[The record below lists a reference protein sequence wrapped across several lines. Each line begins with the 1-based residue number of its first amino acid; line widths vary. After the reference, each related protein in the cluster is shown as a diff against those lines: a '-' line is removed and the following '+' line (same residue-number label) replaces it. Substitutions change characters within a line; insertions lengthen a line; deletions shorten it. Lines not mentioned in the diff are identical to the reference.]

1 MPSFAYFCG
10 HEQFQPE
17 VLLEHAVRAEA
28 VGFDALTVS
37 DHFHPWVDDASA
49 AGFAWSWLGALAV
62 RTRRVRI
69 ATAVTCPLF
78 HYHPGLIAQAAAT
91 VDRLAGGRFALGVG
105 TGEGI
110 NERPLGWEFPGYKE
124 RAARMAEAIALMR
137 RLLAGEKVDFTGEY
151 YRTRAA
157 KLYSPPI
164 GPVPIWMS
172 AAGAQSAT
180 LAGRLADGLIVSVK
194 NPAEAR
200 AQVIDPCRGAARGA
214 GRPEPTLVA
223 QRWSIL
229 AKDEDEA
236 WQALAAWRGLRV
248 EGRLEEADPAVLRA
262 RADAMDRREIINK
275 YAWARRPDELV
286 EIYRPL
292 VELGA
297 DIVTLQV
304 TSVDQVAT
312 IKLLGADV
320 LPALRALGRQMSP
333 GEPGAPSPG

>member
-17 VLLEHAVRAEA
+17 TLLEHAVQAEA
-28 VGFDALTVS
+28 AGFDALMVS

-69 ATAVTCPLF
+69 GTAVTCPLF
-78 HYHPGLIAQAAAT
+78 HYHPGLVAQAAAT
-91 VDRLAGGRFALGVG
+91 VDRLSGGRFALGVG

-124 RAARMAEAIALMR
+124 RAARMTEALTVMR
-137 RLLAGEKVDFTGEY
+137 RLLDGEKLDFAGEY

-157 KLYSPPI
+157 KLYSPPL
-164 GPVPIWMS
+164 GRVPIWMS
-172 AAGAQSAT
+172 AAGAQSAG

-194 NPAEAR
+194 APAEAR
-200 AQVIDPCRGAARGA
+200 EQVIEPCRRAAQAA
-214 GRPEPTLVA
+214 GRPAPTVVA

-229 AKDEDEA
+229 ARDEDEA
-236 WQALAAWRGLRV
+236 WQALQAWRGLRV
-248 EGRLEEADPAVLRA
+248 EGRLEEVDPMVLRT
-262 RADAMDRREIINK
+262 RADAMDRREIIGK
-275 YAWARRPDELV
+275 YAWARKPEDLV

-292 VELGA
+292 VEVGA

-304 TSVDQVAT
+304 TSVDQPAT
-312 IKLLGADV
+312 IARLGAEI
-320 LPALRALGRQMSP
+320 LPALRKLA
-333 GEPGAPSPG
+333 GA

>member
-17 VLLEHAVRAEA
+17 VLLEHAMQAERA
-28 VGFDALTVS
+28 GFDAVTVS

-49 AGFAWSWLGALAV
+49 AGFAWSWLGALA
-62 RTRRVRI
+62 TCTQRVRI

-91 VDRLAGGRFALGVG
+91 VDRLSGGRFALGVG

-124 RAARMAEAIALMR
+124 RAARMSEAITIIR
-137 RLLAGEKVDFTGEY
+137 RLLAGEKLDLKGEY
-151 YRTRAA
+151 YQIRAA
-157 KLYSPPI
+157 KLYSPPF
-164 GPVPIWMS
+164 GRVPIWMS
-172 AAGAQSAT
+172 AAGAQSAS

-194 NPAEAR
+194 VPVEAR
-200 AQVIDPCRGAARGA
+200 EQIIEPCRRAAKEA

-229 AKDEDEA
+229 ARDEEEA
-236 WQALAAWRGLRV
+236 WQALQAWRGLRV
-248 EGRLEEADPAVLRA
+248 EGRLEEVDPAVLRS
-262 RADAMDRREIINK
+262 RADAMDRREIIGK
-275 YAWARRPDELV
+275 YAWARKPEDLI

-292 VELGA
+292 VEVGA
-297 DIVTLQV
+297 DIVTIQI
-304 TSVDQVAT
+304 TSVDQEET
-312 IKLLGADV
+312 IKLLGAEIV
-320 LPALRALGRQMSP
+320 PELRQL
-333 GEPGAPSPG
+333 

>member
-17 VLLEHAVRAEA
+17 VLLEHAARAEA
-28 VGFDALTVS
+28 AGFDALAVS

-49 AGFAWSWLGALAV
+49 SGFAWSWLGAAAA
-62 RTRRVRI
+62 RTRRVRLF
-69 ATAVTCPLF
+69 TAVTCPLF

-91 VDRLAGGRFALGVG
+91 VDRLSGGRFALGVG

-124 RAARMAEAIALMR
+124 RAARMTEAITLMR
-137 RLLAGEKVDFTGEY
+137 RLLAGEKLDFEGEHY
-151 YRTRAA
+151 QTRRAR
-157 KLYSPPI
+157 LYSPPA
-164 GPVPIWMS
+164 GRVPIWMS
-172 AAGAQSAT
+172 AAGAQSAS

-194 NPAEAR
+194 VPAEAR
-200 AQVIDPCRGAARGA
+200 EQVIDPCRRAAKEA

-229 AKDEDEA
+229 ARDEDEA
-236 WQALAAWRGLRV
+236 WQALQAWRGLRV
-248 EGRLEEADPAVLRA
+248 EGRLEELDPSVLRA
-262 RADAMDRREIINK
+262 RADAMDRREIIGK
-275 YAWARRPDELV
+275 YAWARKPEDLI

-292 VELGA
+292 VEVGA

-304 TSVDQVAT
+304 TSVHQEQT
-312 IKLLGADV
+312 IEALGAEI
-320 LPALRALGRQMSP
+320 LPALRRL
-333 GEPGAPSPG
+333 APARA

>member
-1 MPSFAYFCG
+1 MPEFAYFCG

-17 VLLEHAVRAEA
+17 ILLEHAVQAET

-49 AGFAWSWLGALAV
+49 SAFAWSWLGALAA
-62 RTRRVRI
+62 RTRSVRI

-78 HYHPGLIAQAAAT
+78 HYHPGMIAQAAAT
-91 VDRLAGGRFALGVG
+91 VDRLSGGRFALGVG

-124 RAARMAEAIALMR
+124 RAARMAEAITIMR
-137 RLLAGEKVDFTGEY
+137 RLLAGEKLDFAGEY
-151 YRTRAA
+151 YQTRAA

-164 GPVPIWMS
+164 GRIPIWMS
-172 AAGAQSAT
+172 AAGPQSAI

-194 NPAEAR
+194 VPAEAR
-200 AQVIDPCRGAARGA
+200 EQVIDPLMRAARDA
-214 GRPEPTLVA
+214 DRPKPTLVA

-229 AKDEDEA
+229 ARDEDDA
-236 WQALAAWRGLRV
+236 WKALAAWRGLRV
-248 EGRLEEADPAVLRA
+248 EGRLEEVDPAVLRA
-262 RADAMDRREIINK
+262 RADSMDRREIIAK
-275 YAWARRPDELV
+275 YAWARRPEDLV

-292 VELGA
+292 VEVGA

-304 TSVDQVAT
+304 TSVDQKAT
-312 IKLLGADV
+312 IEVLGQEV
-320 LPALRALGRQMSP
+320 LPALRRLAPP
-333 GEPGAPSPG
+333 G